1 MTTHKVKVAAVDS
14 PSSLGVWRRRVW
26 RYAPLLLWMLFISY
40 ASTGNFSASNT
51 SWLVRPLML
60 WLVPDIGDETLM
72 RIHITVRKT
81 VHFVEYGILALLAAR
96 AFLSSSRMF
105 LRRRWLVFSFL
116 LVACCALLD
125 EYHQS
130 FEAAR
135 TGTIYDSLIDMVG
148 GAVALA
154 LLVLWRSRRSK

>member
-1 MTTHKVKVAAVDS
+1 MKVNS
-14 PSSLGVWRRRVW
+14 WRRRVW

-40 ASTGNFSASNT
+40 ASTGNLSASNT

-60 WLVPDIGDETLM
+60 WLVPDISDESLM

-81 VHFVEYGILALLAAR
+81 AHFVEYGILALLAAR
-96 AFLSSSRMF
+96 AFLSSSRIF
-105 LRRRWLVFSFL
+105 LRRRWLAFSFL
-116 LVACCALLD
+116 LVACASLLD

-130 FEAAR
+130 FEVSR
-135 TGTIYDSLIDMVG
+135 TGTIYDSLIDMAG

-154 LLVLWRSRRSK
+154 LLVLWRSRRLKKPLDESAV

>member
-1 MTTHKVKVAAVDS
+1 M
-14 PSSLGVWRRRVW
+14 
-26 RYAPLLLWMLFISY
+26 
-40 ASTGNFSASNT
+40 SASNT

-60 WLVPDIGDETLM
+60 WLVPDIGDESLM

-81 VHFVEYGILALLAAR
+81 AHFVEYGILALLAAR
-96 AFLSSSRMF
+96 AFMTSSHAFR
-105 LRRRWLVFSFL
+105 RRRWRELSLL

-135 TGTIYDSLIDMVG
+135 TGTIYDSLIDMAG
-148 GAVALA
+148 GVVALTA
-154 LLVLWRSRRSK
+154 LTLWRSRRLKKRFDGSPL